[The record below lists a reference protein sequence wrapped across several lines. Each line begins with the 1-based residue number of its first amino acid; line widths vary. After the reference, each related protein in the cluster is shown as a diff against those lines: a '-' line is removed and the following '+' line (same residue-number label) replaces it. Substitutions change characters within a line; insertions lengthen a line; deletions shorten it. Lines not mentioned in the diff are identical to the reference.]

1 MNIVVFSKRWARAR
15 HVELSHPLIL
25 SAVIAACLLLFGGAF
40 LAGVH
45 WNAASPAT
53 TNSSNPILSQQQAQ
67 IHAARQQLNE
77 QLADLAARVGQVN
90 AQMLRLNAL
99 GKRLTEMAHL
109 DKGEFN
115 FDAPPAQGGPE
126 SDADE
131 PVAAAGELDDVLNR
145 LEAQLTDRERQLV
158 ILETFISAR
167 MLTKMGVPSGNPVPG
182 SWISSEFG
190 RRSDP
195 FTGLLAFHAGIDFA
209 ASQGAQVR
217 SVAPGV
223 VTWAGERSGYG
234 QLVEINHGNGYITRY
249 GHNSRVLVH
258 VGDKVD
264 KGQPVSQ
271 VGSTGHSTGPHLH
284 FEVLKNGQA
293 IDPMKFVQG

>member
-15 HVELSHPLIL
+15 HVELSHPLVL
-25 SAVIAACLLLFGGAF
+25 GAVVIASAFLFGGAF

-45 WNAASPAT
+45 WNTATPALVKNT
-53 TNSSNPILSQQQAQ
+53 LDQTLSAEQAQ
-67 IHAARQQLNE
+67 IHTARQQLDE

-126 SDADE
+126 TDADE
-131 PVAAAGELDDVLNR
+131 PVGAAGELDGVLNR
-145 LEAQLTDRERQLV
+145 LQAQLIDRERQLV

-167 MLTKMGVPSGNPVPG
+167 QLTKMAVPAGNPVQG
-182 SWISSEFG
+182 AWISSEFG
-190 RRSDP
+190 RRTDP

-209 ASQGAQVR
+209 ASEGAQVR

-223 VTWAGERSGYG
+223 VTWAGARSGYG
-234 QLVEINHGNGYITRY
+234 QL
-249 GHNSRVLVH
+249 SRSIMATATSRAMPIIPGCWCMWVT
-258 VGDKVD
+258 K
-264 KGQPVSQ
+264 
-271 VGSTGHSTGPHLH
+271 
-284 FEVLKNGQA
+284 
-293 IDPMKFVQG
+293 